1 MSPIE
6 STEVLSYVQW
16 LVMLFWL
23 LHPVPLTVD
32 FSLLQVKTMSIRT
45 SVPVYDVASL
55 IPLRRLVEV
64 IPLKENVC
72 LVDHIGNPFEPELSE
87 DVRADCA
94 ESLLSSATGR
104 QIIPCFRRGG
114 PSEAGSRTRC
124 IGETSLAV
132 GDAGRSGSLRRGDHR
147 LCHEL

>member
-45 SVPVYDVASL
+45 SVPVYGVASL
-55 IPLRRLVEV
+55 IRLRRLVES
-64 IPLKENVC
+64 IPLEENVY
-72 LVDHIGNPFEPELSE
+72 LVDHIGTPLS
-87 DVRADCA
+87 
-94 ESLLSSATGR
+94 
-104 QIIPCFRRGG
+104 
-114 PSEAGSRTRC
+114 
-124 IGETSLAV
+124 
-132 GDAGRSGSLRRGDHR
+132 RS
-147 LCHEL
+147 

>member
-55 IPLRRLVEV
+55 IPLRRLVEA
-64 IPLKENVC
+64 IPLKENAC
-72 LVDHIGNPFEPELSE
+72 LVDHIGNPFELGLSE
-87 DVRADCA
+87 DVRADYA
-94 ESLLSSATGR
+94 ESLLSSATGW
-104 QIIPCFRRGG
+104 QIIARASLLSARGTIRGRVENALYRRNVPGCG
-114 PSEAGSRTRC
+114 RC
-124 IGETSLAV
+124 WQE
-132 GDAGRSGSLRRGDHR
+132 R
-147 LCHEL
+147 

>member
-55 IPLRRLVEV
+55 IPLRRLVEA

-87 DVRADCA
+87 DVRADYA
-94 ESLLSSATGR
+94 ESLLSSATGW
-104 QIIPCFRRGG
+104 QIIARASLLSARGTIRGRVENALYRRNVPGCG
-114 PSEAGSRTRC
+114 RC
-124 IGETSLAV
+124 WQE
-132 GDAGRSGSLRRGDHR
+132 R
-147 LCHEL
+147 

>member
-1 MSPIE
+1 MAGDA
-6 STEVLSYVQW
+6 VLAVAPGAPNGG
-16 LVMLFWL
+16 LFPAAGQDDE
-23 LHPVPLTVD
+23 HAH
-32 FSLLQVKTMSIRT
+32 QQ
-45 SVPVYDVASL
+45 PVYGVASL
-55 IPLRRLVEV
+55 IRLRRLVEA
-64 IPLKENVC
+64 IPLEENVY

-87 DVRADCA
+87 DVRTDYA

-132 GDAGRSGSLRRGDHR
+132 GDAGRNGSLRRGDHR

>member
-45 SVPVYDVASL
+45 SVPVYGVASL
-55 IPLRRLVEV
+55 IPLRRLVET
-64 IPLKENVC
+64 IPLKENVY
-72 LVDHIGNPFEPELSE
+72 LVNHIGNPFEPELSE
-87 DVRADCA
+87 DVRADYA
-94 ESLLSSATGR
+94 ESLLSSATGW
-104 QIIPCFRRGG
+104 QIIARASLLSARGTIRGRVENALYRRNVPGCG
-114 PSEAGSRTRC
+114 RC
-124 IGETSLAV
+124 WQE
-132 GDAGRSGSLRRGDHR
+132 R
-147 LCHEL
+147 